1 MLNRSLVS
9 SNSNE
14 WATPQKLF
22 DMLDSEFHFTLDP
35 CSSHMNCKTDK
46 HYTINE
52 NGLQQDWSG
61 EHVFMNPPYG
71 YQTSQWIEKA
81 YKESLRGAVVV
92 CLIVARTD
100 TSYWHDIIFKYAA
113 QLTFPGEPEERE
125 AMKRTIEL
133 PVEIG
138 TVVYEA
144 DFPRYPQY
152 VIGYRIGRL
161 MGEDEEEFEEERK
174 ADELYI
180 DYEGFGMS
188 GSSPVSRFG
197 KSLFLTSEEAEKASS
212 EN

>member
-113 QLTFPGEPEERE
+113 QLTFG
-125 AMKRTIEL
+125 
-133 PVEIG
+133 
-138 TVVYEA
+138 
-144 DFPRYPQY
+144 
-152 VIGYRIGRL
+152 
-161 MGEDEEEFEEERK
+161 
-174 ADELYI
+174 
-180 DYEGFGMS
+180 
-188 GSSPVSRFG
+188 
-197 KSLFLTSEEAEKASS
+197 
-212 EN
+212 

>member
-113 QLTFPGEPEERE
+113 QLTFSCRLLSVGER
-125 AMKRTIEL
+125 
-133 PVEIG
+133 
-138 TVVYEA
+138 
-144 DFPRYPQY
+144 
-152 VIGYRIGRL
+152 
-161 MGEDEEEFEEERK
+161 RK
-174 ADELYI
+174 Y
-180 DYEGFGMS
+180 
-188 GSSPVSRFG
+188 G
-197 KSLFLTSEEAEKASS
+197 KSGIFKYLQSESSSLF
-212 EN
+212 

>member
-1 MLNRSLVS
+1 MFNESLVS

-14 WATPQKLF
+14 WGTPQKLF

-52 NGLQQDWSG
+52 NGLNHDWSG
-61 EHVFMNPPYG
+61 ERVFMNPPYG

-113 QLTFPGEPEERE
+113 QIRFLRGKIKFDGAKWNAPFASAVVIFGPRKYRE
-125 AMKRTIEL
+125 KIMYYDNSINKIIKQA
-133 PVEIG
+133 
-138 TVVYEA
+138 
-144 DFPRYPQY
+144 
-152 VIGYRIGRL
+152 
-161 MGEDEEEFEEERK
+161 
-174 ADELYI
+174 
-180 DYEGFGMS
+180 
-188 GSSPVSRFG
+188 
-197 KSLFLTSEEAEKASS
+197 
-212 EN
+212 N